1 MSIDLDWSL
10 VDATLTQSATAFL
23 ANAFDAAPR
32 PDFLG
37 PLSVTTFS
45 FGDTE
50 PQIELLDIRD
60 VQKEF
65 LAAEDGDEDELVAPR
80 PGGLA
85 GQRTATADAGRAF
98 NGSGVSP
105 SESPDELFPRRP
117 FPFSPTGSVTGVLP
131 TPQPPS
137 AALFAPGLHSHSIPS
152 AAATPF
158 GPRSR
163 SRSHSPAPPLRANL
177 FLPDPPSLG
186 LAGASLHTGGGHSR
200 SHSQQTH
207 PHSYAPPSP
216 TPSHSSLPYQPAA
229 SSAPSPSFQLHLRVS
244 YSGNLS
250 LGISTSLLINYPSPG
265 FMSLPLEL
273 TVTGLAFEGVLIV
286 AFEGG
291 RRRLHLSLVEAADSD
306 PAITPGRRPSGT
318 FSRPAGLGPNAAGL
332 KPVASV
338 GARILR
344 SAQVESEVGQA
355 DKHVLKNV
363 GKVEKF
369 VLEVARKTLE
379 NELVF
384 PNFQSVLY

>member
-1 MSIDLDWSL
+1 MSIELDWSL

-23 ANAFDAAPR
+23 TNAFDAAPR

-50 PQIELLDIRD
+50 PQVELLDIRD

-65 LAAEDGDEDELVAPR
+65 LAVEDGEEDELVVSR

-85 GQRTATADAGRAF
+85 GLRTATPDAG
-98 NGSGVSP
+98 GLLHGPGVSP
-105 SESPDELFPRRP
+105 SESPDEHFPRRA

-137 AALFAPGLHSHSIPS
+137 AALFAPGLHSHSINS
-152 AAATPF
+152 AAPTPF

-163 SRSHSPAPPLRANL
+163 SRSHSPAPPLRTL
-177 FLPDPPSLG
+177 FLPDPLSLG
-186 LAGASLHTGGGHSR
+186 LAGAGLHMGGGHSR

-216 TPSHSSLPYQPAA
+216 TPSQLSLPFQPAP
-229 SSAPSPSFQLHLRVS
+229 SSAPSPSFQLHLRIS
-244 YSGNLS
+244 YTGNLS
-250 LGISTSLLINYPSPG
+250 LGISTSLVINYPSPG

-291 RRRLHLSLVEAADSD
+291 RRRLHLSLVEAPESD
-306 PAITPGRRPSGT
+306 RKITPGRRPSGT
-318 FSRPAGLGPNAAGL
+318 FSRPSGLGPDAAGM
-332 KPVASV
+332 KQAASV
-338 GARILR
+338 GGRILR

-384 PNFQSVLY
+384 PNFQTVLY